1 MHGIEKKCNTVGKGV
16 GRGGPGSLGGTCGP
30 LSAGSA
36 FPFVQSMDE
45 AHAVFTT
52 IVASLKGCGDKY
64 GDALHDWLS
73 SVVDGQRPKC
83 LPRLD
88 KRRLSAGVRKRRQ
101 LAHDAAK
108 AFRDLLRMRWS
119 AGGGKRKVERQA
131 ERRSM
136 HRSIRRQLEEPMD
149 AACYYDGPDSS
160 DDEAILC
167 WPVACEEPFD
177 ESCSDY
183 ELERLRTIVKNARV
197 LVSIFAT
204 GHGKDEA
211 DKAEKGLRQAE
222 KMLEAEEAIHWSAA
236 QHKIEKARKV
246 ERESQLEAAA
256 QYDAWEDACM
266 Y

>member
-1 MHGIEKKCNTVGKGV
+1 MVDDSFVRAHHDARVV
-16 GRGGPGSLGGTCGP
+16 VAAAVAA
-30 LSAGSA
+30 LSS
-36 FPFVQSMDE
+36 S
-45 AHAVFTT
+45 
-52 IVASLKGCGDKY
+52 GDKY
-64 GDALHDWLS
+64 GAKLQAWLAG
-73 SVVDGQRPKC
+73 VVDGERPLA

-88 KRRLSAGVRKRRQ
+88 DLRLSVELFRRRQ
-101 LAHDAAK
+101 LAKDVAK
-108 AFRDLLRMRWS
+108 AYKDFVHARWS
-119 AGGGKRKVERQA
+119 AGGRKRKKVERQA

-236 QHKIEKARKV
+236 QHTIEEARKV
-246 ERESQLEAAA
+246 ECESQLEAAA
-256 QYDAWEDACM
+256 RYDAWEDACM